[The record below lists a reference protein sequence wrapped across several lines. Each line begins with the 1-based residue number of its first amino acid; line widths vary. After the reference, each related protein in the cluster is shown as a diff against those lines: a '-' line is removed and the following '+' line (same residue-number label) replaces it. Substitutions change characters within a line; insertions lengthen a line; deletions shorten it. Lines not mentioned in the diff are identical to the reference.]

1 MAREPGHAQEGMLG
15 FGMTNKDFG
24 KDVRQSRRA
33 ASRSGR
39 IGVVN
44 VALLFAVAAVAV
56 TLVVTPMVSDPTSSA
71 QMALKP
77 GSVDTMSTGSITSS
91 GEPGKRYTIRRSV
104 LQETPGAVCI
114 VGASAGDGGC

>member
-1 MAREPGHAQEGMLG
+1 
-15 FGMTNKDFG
+15 MTNKDFG